1 MKIIAITQARYGS
14 TRLPAKILKEVNG
27 MTLLE
32 IHLNRILLSKTISKL
47 KIATTDEE
55 GSKFIVEI
63 ADKVGVGYH
72 KGSVDDVLSRF
83 YDTAAPEKPDYVIR
97 FTSDCPLI
105 DPNVIDAIVA
115 FAIEHPEYDYV
126 RTQAASFPDGLD
138 TEVMKFSALERAFN
152 EATLKSEREHVT
164 AYIWKNGSADGG
176 AIFNTYNF
184 PNPVGKY
191 NANDYR
197 ITIDEPEDFEV
208 IKRLIEALGFDKGWK
223 EYIDYLLAHKDIYEI
238 NSKFSYNEGY
248 TKSINNDSQINK

>member
-1 MKIIAITQARYGS
+1 M
-14 TRLPAKILKEVNG
+14 
-27 MTLLE
+27 
-32 IHLNRILLSKTISKL
+32 
-47 KIATTDEE
+47 
-55 GSKFIVEI
+55 
-63 ADKVGVGYH
+63 
-72 KGSVDDVLSRF
+72 
-83 YDTAAPEKPDYVIR
+83 
-97 FTSDCPLI
+97 I